1 MKIGDLV
8 QYVDLKIDGMPDVGI
23 VIRINEDNY
32 EVFWFNDNS
41 YMAHYKN
48 LIFEY
53 KGESI

>member
-23 VIRINEDNY
+23 IMRINEDNY

-53 KGESI
+53 KGD